1 MSKIV
6 KKHIINSINSF
17 YLDTIKEHYNNNTF
31 MSCSTEQLIST
42 YEIYG
47 KKTDFYLNFIKSSGN
62 KHYTVGAYYFIRQI
76 NKKYKILITL
86 RIFDDFDKRHFSEL
100 HLRIKACLVH
110 EIEHH
115 LQKLKAPN
123 REPLPRKN
131 YKSILEYINAPSE
144 IEACLKHLYF
154 THKKTGI
161 GFSKLLIEE
170 AANVSDDEDLQ
181 DRFMNNITKYLISRK
196 DLNLFGNINF

>member
-6 KKHIINSINSF
+6 QKYIINSINSS
-17 YLDTIKEHYNNNTF
+17 YLDAIKKHYYNNGF
-31 MSCSTEQLIST
+31 MNHSMEEIIST

-47 KKTDFYLNFIKSSGN
+47 KKIDFYFNFIKSPGDKGYN
-62 KHYTVGAYYFIRQI
+62 VGAYYFIRQI

-86 RIFDDFDKRHFSEL
+86 RIFDDFNQRHFSEL

-123 REPLPRKN
+123 REHLPRKN
-131 YKSILEYINAPSE
+131 FKNILEYVDAPSE

-161 GFSKLLIEE
+161 NFSKLLIEE
-170 AANVSDDEDLQ
+170 AINVSDDEDLQ
-181 DRFMNNITKYLISRK
+181 DRFINNITKYLISRK
-196 DLNLFGNINF
+196 DLNLFRNINF